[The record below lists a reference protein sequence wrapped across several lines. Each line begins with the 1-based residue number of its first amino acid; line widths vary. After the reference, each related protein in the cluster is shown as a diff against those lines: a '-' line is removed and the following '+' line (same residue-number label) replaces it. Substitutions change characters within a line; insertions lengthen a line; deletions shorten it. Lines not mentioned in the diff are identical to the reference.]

1 MNFKDEI
8 TEREKT
14 FLKKLCEQKTSK
26 QIGYDMV
33 ISKRTVDGIRQ
44 DLLFKTNNRSMVGL
58 AIHAIK
64 NKIYEI

>member
-8 TEREKT
+8 TERERT

-26 QIGYDMV
+26 EIGYDMG
-33 ISKRTVDGIRQ
+33 ISRRTVDGIRQ
-44 DLLFKTNNRSMVGL
+44 DLLLKTNSKSMVGL

-64 NKIYEI
+64 HEIFQL